1 MTVREK
7 ENRAKTLLGS
17 VTSPTKG
24 SSRFRAGEQ
33 RETHRETESE
43 TGQSCCTVRD
53 GSSYFKKKKNKS
65 INDLI

>member
-24 SSRFRAGEQ
+24 SSRFRAAEE
-33 RETHRETESE
+33 RETHRETENE
-43 TGQSCCTVRD
+43 TGQSCAQSEMEAV
-53 GSSYFKKKKNKS
+53 
-65 INDLI
+65 I